1 MNHECLNQY
10 LQSCKTV
17 ESEEDIS
24 KKGIH
29 KCDLEAIMSFY
40 GLYKKFP
47 LGWKHFYVWLNLNI
61 YVNGKKTVFEVL
73 SSKIVINDRS
83 TTLLQVDRKVLYLL
97 NQIRQTD

>member
-29 KCDLEAIMSFY
+29 KCYLEAIMSFY
-40 GLYKKFP
+40 GL
-47 LGWKHFYVWLNLNI
+47 
-61 YVNGKKTVFEVL
+61 
-73 SSKIVINDRS
+73 
-83 TTLLQVDRKVLYLL
+83 
-97 NQIRQTD
+97 

>member
-29 KCDLEAIMSFY
+29 KCYLEAIMS
-40 GLYKKFP
+40 
-47 LGWKHFYVWLNLNI
+47 FYVWLNLNI
-61 YVNGKKTVFEVL
+61 YINGKKTVFEVL

-97 NQIRQTD
+97 NQIRKTD

>member
-29 KCDLEAIMSFY
+29 KCYLEAIMSFY
-40 GLYKKFP
+40 GLTKKSL
-47 LGWKHFYVWLNLNI
+47 LG
-61 YVNGKKTVFEVL
+61 E
-73 SSKIVINDRS
+73 KIS
-83 TTLLQVDRKVLYLL
+83 TSD
-97 NQIRQTD
+97 